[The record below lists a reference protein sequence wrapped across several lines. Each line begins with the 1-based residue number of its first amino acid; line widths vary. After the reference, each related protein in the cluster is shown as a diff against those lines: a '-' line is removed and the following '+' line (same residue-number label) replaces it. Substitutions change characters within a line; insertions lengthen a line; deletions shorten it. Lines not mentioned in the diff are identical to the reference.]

1 VACVEKFP
9 HEGLDLHLVKV
20 GEEGLDAVDEEA
32 DDEVLVGW
40 EAMRGPVFLV
50 DRSLDDDAS
59 GFHGLQHLLE
69 DQTLKLEAADVP
81 IVGHDCEDVTD
92 DQEVEVLIED
102 GRHLGLCDH

>member
-1 VACVEKFP
+1 MACVEKFP

-20 GEEGLDAVDEEA
+20 GEKGLDAVDEEA
-32 DDEVLVGW
+32 DDKVLVGW

-69 DQTLKLEAADVP
+69 DQTLKFEAADVP
-81 IVGHDCEDVTD
+81 IVGHNCEDVTD
-92 DQEVEVLIED
+92 DEEVVVLIED
-102 GRHLGLCDH
+102 

>member
-1 VACVEKFP
+1 MACVEKFP
-9 HEGLDLHLVKV
+9 HEGLNLHLVKV
-20 GEEGLDAVDEEA
+20 GEESLDAVDEEA

-50 DRSLDDDAS
+50 DRPLDDDAS

-69 DQTLKLEAADVP
+69 DQALKFEAADMT

-102 GRHLGLCDH
+102 